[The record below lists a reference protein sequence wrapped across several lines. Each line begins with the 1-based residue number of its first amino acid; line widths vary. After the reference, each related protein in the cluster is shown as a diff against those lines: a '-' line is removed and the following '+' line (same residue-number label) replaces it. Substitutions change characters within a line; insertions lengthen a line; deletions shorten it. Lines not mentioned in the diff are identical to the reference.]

1 MNLQLRLDNI
11 DETRNYFLKE
21 IKQHELMI
29 EKHKKVSININYTEH
44 FLIECFFCF
53 FAWHSQG
60 NYKFFKIG
68 LKIFAI
74 VSEYKKYKWII
85 QKGKIKYDKII
96 LLAKPK
102 LNSIGVLISKVL
114 IDSVISHYE
123 FVL

>member
-1 MNLQLRLDNI
+1 MNPQLRLDNV

-29 EKHKKVSININYTEH
+29 EKHKRVSANINYTENV
-44 FLIECFFCF
+44 LIECFFYF
-53 FAWHSQG
+53 FAWYSQG

-68 LKIFAI
+68 SKIFAI
-74 VSEYKKYKWII
+74 VSEYKKYKSII
-85 QKGKIKYDKII
+85 QTGKIKYNKII

>member
-74 VSEYKKYKWII
+74 VSEYKKFK
-85 QKGKIKYDKII
+85 
-96 LLAKPK
+96 
-102 LNSIGVLISKVL
+102 
-114 IDSVISHYE
+114 
-123 FVL
+123 

>member
-1 MNLQLRLDNI
+1 MNPQLRLDKV

-29 EKHKKVSININYTEH
+29 EKHKRVSTNINYTENV
-44 FLIECFFCF
+44 LIECFFYF
-53 FAWHSQG
+53 FAWYSQG
-60 NYKFFKIG
+60 NYKFFKIR

-74 VSEYKKYKWII
+74 VSEYKKYKSII
-85 QKGKIKYDKII
+85 QTGKIKYNKII

>member
-1 MNLQLRLDNI
+1 MNPQLRLDNV

-29 EKHKKVSININYTEH
+29 EKHKRVSTNINYTENV
-44 FLIECFFCF
+44 LIECFFYF
-53 FAWHSQG
+53 FAWYSQG

-74 VSEYKKYKWII
+74 VSEYKKYKSII
-85 QKGKIKYDKII
+85 QTGKIKYNKII

>member
-1 MNLQLRLDNI
+1 MNPQLRLDNV

-29 EKHKKVSININYTEH
+29 EKHKRVSTNINYTENV
-44 FLIECFFCF
+44 LIECFFYF
-53 FAWHSQG
+53 FAWYSQG

-68 LKIFAI
+68 LKIFAK
-74 VSEYKKYKWII
+74 VSEYKKYKSII
-85 QKGKIKYDKII
+85 QTGKIKYNKII

>member
-1 MNLQLRLDNI
+1 MNPQLRLDNV

-29 EKHKKVSININYTEH
+29 EQHKRVSININYTENV
-44 FLIECFFCF
+44 LIECFFCF
-53 FAWHSQG
+53 FAWYSQG

-74 VSEYKKYKWII
+74 VSEYKKYKSII
-85 QKGKIKYDKII
+85 QTGKIKYNKII

-102 LNSIGVLISKVL
+102 LNSIGVLISKV
-114 IDSVISHYE
+114 
-123 FVL
+123 